1 MFRLW
6 AFDTLYSIRPAV
18 DRFIIRLAVWT
29 AVVFWLMRDSRL
41 MLFQWV
47 FKKRALRRNVRKEI
61 VNNVIF

>member
-1 MFRLW
+1 MFLLL
-6 AFDTLYSIRPAV
+6 AVVNLYSISTAV